1 MNADRVAAGI
11 ADARAAKT
19 GADVPPRISAGL
31 TGRLLAQAEVQL
43 ALVDS
48 VTAGEVARLLRTTAE
63 GAGVVVAAHV
73 VDGPAALA
81 RTLGLS
87 AAKLDA
93 FGWVSEMVAAESAAT
108 LIDTYEGGWG
118 LAILGSS
125 EGDGDDGSELPGGA
139 YIALGTPVTTTV
151 TRSPYTGGDA
161 LAHREAVTL
170 CVLDLLCRQAIAK
183 LETTGGLH
191 A

>member
-1 MNADRVAAGI
+1 MNSDDRAAAG
-11 ADARAAKT
+11 AAERE
-19 GADVPPRISAGL
+19 ADVHLGSGVDRLPVM
-31 TGRLLAQAEVQL
+31 TGQLLAQAEVQL

-48 VTAGEVARLLRTTAE
+48 VTAGEVARRLRSTAE
-63 GAGVVVAAHV
+63 GAGVVVAAHG
-73 VDGPAALA
+73 VDGSAALA

-93 FGWVSEMVAAESAAT
+93 FGWLSEMVAAESAAT

-125 EGDGDDGSELPGGA
+125 TGPGVADGA

-151 TRSPYTGGDA
+151 ICYPYTDGDA
-161 LAHREAVTL
+161 LAHREGVTS
-170 CVLDLLCRQAIAK
+170 CVLDLLRRQAIAK

>member
-1 MNADRVAAGI
+1 MNAAI
-11 ADARAAKT
+11 ADPG
-19 GADVPPRISAGL
+19 GAENPHSDADRLAVM

-48 VTAGEVARLLRTTAE
+48 VTAGEVARRLRTTAGGT
-63 GAGVVVAAHV
+63 GAVVAAHA

-125 EGDGDDGSELPGGA
+125 AGEGEAGGA
-139 YIALGTPVTTTV
+139 YIALGTPVTTAV
-151 TRSPYTGGDA
+151 ICYPYTGGDA
-161 LAHREAVTL
+161 LAHREAVTWF
-170 CVLDLLCRQAIAK
+170 VLDLLRRQAIAK

-191 A
+191 D

>member
-1 MNADRVAAGI
+1 MNVDSTDAGI
-11 ADARAAKT
+11 ADAGAAEMAADGHPGSRA
-19 GADVPPRISAGL
+19 DRLAGV

-43 ALVDS
+43 ALVES

-63 GAGVVVAAHV
+63 GAGVVVAAHG

-118 LAILGSS
+118 LAILGASVG
-125 EGDGDDGSELPGGA
+125 EGEADG
-139 YIALGTPVTTTV
+139 YIALGTPSTTTV
-151 TRSPYTGGDA
+151 IRYPYAGGGA

-170 CVLDLLCRQAIAK
+170 RVLDLLRRQAIAK
-183 LETTGGLH
+183 LEITRRSS
-191 A
+191 